1 VGAVQPG
8 VGGARRTS
16 AGCRRRRPGPGRAGR
31 TRHEASRAGAATVER
46 HLVRPRSAPRRPF
59 RPLLAP
65 PTRADPPVG
74 YRQRRRR
81 QGSPDCPKP
90 TLGGF
95 PAVAVRA
102 VASGAGPHLRTEP
115 RRAVGRADRR
125 PRPQPSPRRPAT
137 APDPVRT
144 LGAAAGVVFAAA
156 CARRALR
163 RGGVVAHPV
172 AATVASH
179 ARAGRHETTW
189 GLASRPSPRPP
200 TRRRQR
206 IAVQV
211 VSTGPGGG
219 APVGGFGPRKRSGT
233 RRTPGT
239 RRDDDARTTSTGHP
253 HQPPDRGVGRH
264 AAFPRSAGSQP
275 DRPPGPRPLTASGDL
290 AQRGRP
296 RADGG
301 PVAHAR
307 RRVGAVP
314 GRRGVRSAGCCCVR
328 SRPRRP
334 DGSRLCGRTGL
345 PWFRQWRRSR
355 VSGVVGGPFTR
366 LRSPDR
372 SGVSW
377 DPWAG

>member
-1 VGAVQPG
+1 M
-8 VGGARRTS
+8 
-16 AGCRRRRPGPGRAGR
+16 
-31 TRHEASRAGAATVER
+31 
-46 HLVRPRSAPRRPF
+46 
-59 RPLLAP
+59 
-65 PTRADPPVG
+65 
-74 YRQRRRR
+74 
-81 QGSPDCPKP
+81 
-90 TLGGF
+90 
-95 PAVAVRA
+95 AVRA
-102 VASGAGPHLRTEP
+102 VASGSGPHLRTEP

-179 ARAGRHETTW
+179 ARAGHHETTW

-200 TRRRQR
+200 ATAATHCCPGGLDRPRRGRSCGGLRATQALRHTTNTRNPARRRR
-206 IAVQV
+206 
-211 VSTGPGGG
+211 SDDFNWPS
-219 APVGGFGPRKRSGT
+219 APTARSG
-233 RRTPGT
+233 
-239 RRDDDARTTSTGHP
+239 SW
-253 HQPPDRGVGRH
+253 PPRCL
-264 AAFPRSAGSQP
+264 PRSAGSQP

-355 VSGVVGGPFTR
+355 SVSGVVGGPFTR